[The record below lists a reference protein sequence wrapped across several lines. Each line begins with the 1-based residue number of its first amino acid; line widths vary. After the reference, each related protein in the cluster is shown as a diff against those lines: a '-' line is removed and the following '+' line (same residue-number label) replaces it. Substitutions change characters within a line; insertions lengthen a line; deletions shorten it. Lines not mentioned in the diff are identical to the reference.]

1 MGELDGKVAIVTG
14 GGRLRSIGRSAVLE
28 LARLGA
34 DVVITGTNRSP
45 DTFPDD
51 EKEVGWRGV
60 DSVADEVRSL
70 GRRALTMPLDVTDA
84 SQVED
89 VINSTEN

>member
-34 DVVITGTNRSP
+34 DVVITAPIDPQTHFQMMRKKLGG
-45 DTFPDD
+45 
-51 EKEVGWRGV
+51 EV
-60 DSVADEVRSL
+60 
-70 GRRALTMPLDVTDA
+70 
-84 SQVED
+84 
-89 VINSTEN
+89 

>member
-45 DTFPDD
+45 DTFR
-51 EKEVGWRGV
+51 E
-60 DSVADEVRSL
+60 RSW
-70 GRRALTMPLDVTDA
+70 GERCR
-84 SQVED
+84 
-89 VINSTEN
+89 

>member
-1 MGELDGKVAIVTG
+1 MGELDGKIAIVTG
-14 GGRLRSIGRSAVLE
+14 GGRMRSIGRSAVLE

-51 EKEVGWRGV
+51 V
-60 DSVADEVRSL
+60 
-70 GRRALTMPLDVTDA
+70 
-84 SQVED
+84 
-89 VINSTEN
+89 